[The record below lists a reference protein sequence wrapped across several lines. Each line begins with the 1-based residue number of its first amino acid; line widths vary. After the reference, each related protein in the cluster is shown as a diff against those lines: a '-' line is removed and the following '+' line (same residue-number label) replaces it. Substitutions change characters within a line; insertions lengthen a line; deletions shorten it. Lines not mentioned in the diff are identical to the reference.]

1 MSREFEQHVAEIKA
15 YGYTIIE
22 GGNKDFQKHLKMVKD
37 ISQMADSTNK
47 SLHADRA
54 QDHLIYN
61 LQNKDV
67 EFVKLLSNPL
77 VQDVLKT
84 FLNDDYYQVQDQV
97 FQILF

>member
-1 MSREFEQHVAEIKA
+1 MSSEFEQHVAEIRA

-37 ISQMADSTNK
+37 ISQIADSTNK

-54 QDHLIYN
+54 KDHVIYN
-61 LQNKDV
+61 LQNKHV

-77 VQDVLKT
+77 VQEVLG
-84 FLNDDYYQVQDQV
+84 V
-97 FQILF
+97 F